1 MGILRVGR
9 LVNSVHRFSEAV
21 RHPSVTADLIG
32 LREPWTTDVIEF
44 VVAGVVT
51 PRTTIGSWPLW
62 LCFLQDFLLDLSVL
76 EEVLIYYDGCLLF
89 LQVLL
94 LEPGFLKYDFELG
107 GELLDV
113 ERLRDRIP
121 AVVLLPQEQPGL
133 R

>member
-9 LVNSVHRFSEAV
+9 LVNSVHSFSEAV
-21 RHPSVTADLIG
+21 RHPSVAADLIG
-32 LREPWTTDVIEF
+32 LGEPWTTDVIEF

-51 PRTTIGSWPLW
+51 PRTTIGSWPLR

-94 LEPGFLKYDFELG
+94 LEPGFLEYDFELG

>member
-1 MGILRVGR
+1 M
-9 LVNSVHRFSEAV
+9 
-21 RHPSVTADLIG
+21 
-32 LREPWTTDVIEF
+32 
-44 VVAGVVT
+44 
-51 PRTTIGSWPLW
+51 
-62 LCFLQDFLLDLSVL
+62 L
-76 EEVLIYYDGCLLF
+76 EEVLIYYDGCLLL

-94 LEPGFLKYDFELG
+94 LEPSFLKYDFELG